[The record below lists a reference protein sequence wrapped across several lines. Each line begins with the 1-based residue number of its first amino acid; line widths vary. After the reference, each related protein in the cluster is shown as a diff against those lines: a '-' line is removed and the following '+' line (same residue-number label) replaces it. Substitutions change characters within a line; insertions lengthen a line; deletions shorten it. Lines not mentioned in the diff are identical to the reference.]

1 MTPAEGMLRGF
12 VASVL
17 ESPDGLVSPRWARH
31 RRLRLRQLLDDL
43 DQVSNRDQ
51 QLVPADDAGLWFVK
65 VVAQLFLDE
74 RFDLI
79 QPGEVVVKVH
89 GRSVLV
95 RVLP

>member
-1 MTPAEGMLRGF
+1 MLRSF

-43 DQVSNRDQ
+43 DQVRNGNEQS
-51 QLVPADDAGLWFVK
+51 LPVDDAGLWLVK
-65 VVAQLFLDE
+65 VIAQLILDE
-74 RFDLI
+74 RLDLV
-79 QPGEVVVKVH
+79 QTVEVVLHVH